1 MKFLFSFL
9 CFLILTLSAGATAKS
24 YVIMTAK
31 SGVINDFYEKFPT
44 GSLDIVVADEQDKL
58 NGKVVLEI
66 KDLND
71 LYVAITDNESAHVLK
86 SGKLPYE
93 ILRVS
98 HYIFFKGILHQDIDR
113 LLHAHDLKLIK
124 ISAQKKRLSSLKM
137 NLKLPALTS
146 KTNLEDFYKHT
157 KTQFNAHYLKGK
169 LEQITGVKPFEI
181 SGQQVVIK
189 ERGGAGGREN
199 VRKYLQIELEK
210 LGFKTWFHKYSTT
223 GTNIVAQ
230 KEGSNTAGVV
240 VLSAHIDSVGNAGAD
255 DDGTGVAALIAT
267 AKVFSTLNH
276 RYSLRIV
283 GYDQEEDGLV
293 GSGAYFDSLAASG
306 EVKSIVGAIHYDM
319 TGWDGNKDGKFHI
332 LDCSENSSPEIT
344 NMMTSA
350 INQLSIKLNNIP
362 ACRRRSDHIRYWQ
375 YSIPAVMAIEVRE
388 QDSDVN
394 PCYHRAC
401 DTLETINLEYFN
413 NMTQVGALTLM
424 QMTGVELK

>member
-1 MKFLFSFL
+1 
-9 CFLILTLSAGATAKS
+9 
-24 YVIMTAK
+24 MTAK
-31 SGVINDFYEKFPT
+31 SGLINDFYEKFPT
-44 GSLDIVVADEQDKL
+44 GSLDVVVADEQDKL
-58 NGKVVLEI
+58 NGKVELEI
-66 KDLND
+66 KDLTN
-71 LYVAITDNESAHVLK
+71 LYVAITDNESAGVLK
-86 SGKLPYE
+86 LGKLPFE

-98 HYIFFKGILHQDIDR
+98 HYIFFKNIPHQEIDR
-113 LLHAHDLKLIK
+113 VLHAHDLKLIK
-124 ISAQKKRLSSLKM
+124 ISGQKKSLSAMKMNFKLPTLSS
-137 NLKLPALTS
+137 TID
-146 KTNLEDFYKHT
+146 LENFYKHT
-157 KTQFNAHYLKGK
+157 KAQFDAPYLKSK
-169 LEQITGVKPFEI
+169 LEQITGVKSFEV

-189 ERGGAGGREN
+189 ERGGAAGREN
-199 VRKYLQIELEK
+199 VRKYLQIELGK
-210 LGFKTWFHKYSTT
+210 LGFKTWLHKYSST

-230 KEGSNTAGVV
+230 KDGSNAAGLV

-283 GYDQEEDGLV
+283 GYDQEEDGLI

-332 LDCSENSSPEIT
+332 LDCNENTSPEIK

-350 INQLSIKLNNIP
+350 ISQLSIKLTNIP

-401 DTLETINLEYFN
+401 DTLETINLDYFN
-413 NMTQVGALTLM
+413 NITQVGALTLM